1 MKLLSYTFY
10 GRNVIC
16 VIVPFFFTAAHFH
29 LALVAAS
36 ISHFLTTAKKFFI
49 MFSQL
54 KNVSLVFYL
63 LSTLGLCCP
72 FSR

>member
-1 MKLLSYTFY
+1 MCYCSL
-10 GRNVIC
+10 
-16 VIVPFFFTAAHFH
+16 FFTAAHFH